1 MAGED
6 SHKNLEKNKGKEDEM
21 HKEDDNAKFDVSK
34 GSKKSGD
41 HKKNSKSKSKKIVIE
56 SSSSP
61 ISSIEQPDSDDE
73 SFGPTMQQL
82 FHHNAQAATILLS
95 SLSREEFDKVD
106 GLQSAK
112 EIWDTLKVAHEGTK
126 TIRKARIEMI
136 EGELG
141 RFAMLDDETP
151 QEMYT
156 RLKKMINQVRS
167 LGSKKWTDHEVVK
180 RMIRAFSVRNIT
192 LCTLIRE
199 SPNYKKMTPKEV
211 LGKII
216 NHQMME
222 SEAKYVKSLSK
233 GTSTSR
239 GQDIALKANKKEKSQ
254 KVVQESSSSDNDKK
268 RKDNKEKKY
277 FTKDK
282 KFFKKKQ
289 SGEAHLGKEW
299 GSDDESSNSD
309 EEEVATLAFN
319 KTSLFPNLK
328 DGTNITHTC
337 LMARGGKR
345 KVKTIPCSSPKY
357 TTSDD
362 ESTSSSSSENDND
375 IDMIAM
381 LKNLD
386 KNAIAKFN
394 ELMEEL
400 NEKNDFLEKQE
411 DLLILEKKKN
421 LELKE
426 LITKQEEKCKAL
438 DKELAESKETKTS
451 LKSAN
456 VALQDELVCLNKSLE
471 LQFDTLLS
479 NASTSQHDPSI
490 NPSIA

>member
-1 MAGED
+1 MAGEE

-21 HKEDDNAKFDVSK
+21 HKEDDNAKFDVSE

-41 HKKNSKSKSKKIVIE
+41 HNKKSKSKSKSKRIVIE
-56 SSSSP
+56 SSSSST
-61 ISSIEQPDSDDE
+61 SSSDEWSIYIKRRKKKKSVTSNYSRTSFNYDNMSSNNNFLSVSLGKPPHFDGTNYSQWRTNMRWHLFSLHPSLWEIVCVGIEQLDSDYE

-112 EIWDTLKVAHEGTK
+112 EIWYTLKVAHEGTK

-141 RFAMLDDETP
+141 RFTIFDDETP

-180 RMIRAFSVRNIT
+180 RMIRAFSVRNII

-199 SPNYKKMTPKEV
+199 SPNYKKMTPEEV

-216 NHQMME
+216 NHEMME

-239 GQDIALKANKKEKSQ
+239 GQDIALKANKKEKSK
-254 KVVQESSSSDNDKK
+254 KVVQESSSSDNGSDSSSLDDDDMALLMRNFNKLMRNRNYKGNKRHESSKRRTKRNCYNCGKCGHFIANCPYEKKEDKEEK
-268 RKDNKEKKY
+268 RKNYKEKKY

-282 KFFKKKQ
+282 KFFKKK
-289 SGEAHLGKEW
+289 
-299 GSDDESSNSD
+299 
-309 EEEVATLAFN
+309 
-319 KTSLFPNLK
+319 
-328 DGTNITHTC
+328 
-337 LMARGGKR
+337 
-345 KVKTIPCSSPKY
+345 
-357 TTSDD
+357 
-362 ESTSSSSSENDND
+362 
-375 IDMIAM
+375 
-381 LKNLD
+381 
-386 KNAIAKFN
+386 
-394 ELMEEL
+394 
-400 NEKNDFLEKQE
+400 
-411 DLLILEKKKN
+411 
-421 LELKE
+421 
-426 LITKQEEKCKAL
+426 
-438 DKELAESKETKTS
+438 
-451 LKSAN
+451 
-456 VALQDELVCLNKSLE
+456 
-471 LQFDTLLS
+471 
-479 NASTSQHDPSI
+479 
-490 NPSIA
+490 